1 MGKSSKKIF
10 AVSPKL
16 LGATEEVVELHC
28 KCAEELGS
36 DILAVSQIRDLFTLI
51 CDPDYRIDVIG
62 IDLDSLG
69 NIIEHDL
76 FDEMTALVTMLNT
89 MPGPRRD
96 GTLGVRETVIVG
108 SVSLDTDPA
117 VVKEFLS
124 TGDRICGIFP
134 RGPEFSKDEKFQAMS
149 SFLSGQHH
157 VPERVQQMLRRR
169 RASTESETKASLT
182 PRQRQ
187 ILALISKRGSSNKVI
202 AKTLNISEST
212 VKLHLGNIFKKYG
225 VRNRTQLALFSQSD
239 QK

>member
-1 MGKSSKKIF
+1 MGKNRKKIF
-10 AVSPKL
+10 AVSSEL
-16 LGATEEVVELHC
+16 LGVTEEVVDLHR
-28 KCAEELGS
+28 KCAEELGA

-51 CDPDYRIDVIG
+51 CDPDYRIDIIS

-89 MPGPRRD
+89 MPGSRRD

-108 SVSLDTDPA
+108 SVRLDTDPA

-134 RGPEFSKDEKFQAMS
+134 GGPEFSKDEKFQAMS

-157 VPERVQQMLRRR
+157 VPERVQKMLRQRKLD
-169 RASTESETKASLT
+169 SVSKNNLT

-187 ILALISKRGSSNKVI
+187 ILSLITKRGSSNKVI
-202 AKTLNISEST
+202 AKILNISEST